1 MNNQPLDLPGAVW
14 FIFGEGEKVADGKLV
29 VFERP
34 SEVLIRHTYVNE
46 TPQCV
51 SFMKKRGGFESLP
64 PPLYYQYPI
73 PIKKTKAEEL
83 VSKYLPAVHRGFYP

>member
-1 MNNQPLDLPGAVW
+1 
-14 FIFGEGEKVADGKLV
+14 
-29 VFERP
+29 
-34 SEVLIRHTYVNE
+34 
-46 TPQCV
+46 
-51 SFMKKRGGFESLP
+51 MKKRGGFESLP

>member
-14 FIFGEGEKVADGKLV
+14 FIFGEGEKVADGKLE
-29 VFERP
+29 VFEQP

-51 SFMKKRGGFESLP
+51 I
-64 PPLYYQYPI
+64 Y
-73 PIKKTKAEEL
+73 EET
-83 VSKYLPAVHRGFYP
+83 RGF